1 MLSAA
6 RHLSSDSAASLAAR
20 SGLPRAL
27 RAWCALLVCALTLAL
42 AFAAPAHAADRI
54 AVQSAQL
61 QWVDDNDGAV
71 MLDAQFAFDLP
82 RVLEDAVNRGIALYF
97 VVEFELFRPRWYW
110 FDKKLVDTTRTYRL
124 TYSPLTRQYRLATGA
139 LAQPFDTL
147 ADALATLRRVRGWRV
162 TDRSVVRP
170 DDDYTAQVRMRLDTS
185 QLPKPFQ
192 VNALT
197 NRDWTLASDWRN
209 VPVSADLA
217 K

>member
-1 MLSAA
+1 MLC
-6 RHLSSDSAASLAAR
+6 
-20 SGLPRAL
+20 
-27 RAWCALLVCALTLAL
+27 CALLLACAAMV
-42 AFAAPAHAADRI
+42 APVAAADRI
-54 AVQSAQL
+54 VVTAAQL
-61 QWVDDNDGAV
+61 QLSHDADGSV
-71 MLDAQFAFDLP
+71 VLDAQFDFELP
-82 RVLEDAVNRGIALYF
+82 PVLEDAVNRGLALYF
-97 VVEFELFRPRWYW
+97 VIEFELFRPRWYW
-110 FDKKLVDTTRTYRL
+110 FDKKLVDVARTYRL

-139 LAQPFDTL
+139 LAQPFDSL
-147 ADALATLRRVRGWRV
+147 AEALAALRRLRGWRV
-162 TDRSVVRP
+162 ADRTIIRP

>member
-1 MLSAA
+1 MSFAA
-6 RHLSSDSAASLAAR
+6 RQRRTDR
-20 SGLPRAL
+20 
-27 RAWCALLVCALTLAL
+27 
-42 AFAAPAHAADRI
+42 AAPAALRTCLSFWLALLLAWVVFVAPVTAADRI
-54 AVQSAQL
+54 AVNSAQL
-61 QWVDDNDGAV
+61 QLADDPEGALV
-71 MLDAQFAFDLP
+71 LDAQFDFELP
-82 RVLEDAVNRGIALYF
+82 PVLEDAVNRGVALFF

-110 FDKKLVDTTRTYRL
+110 FDKKLVDAVRTYRL

-139 LAQPFDTL
+139 LAQPFDSL

-162 TDRSVVRP
+162 ADRTLIRP

>member
-1 MLSAA
+1 MSCAA
-6 RHLSSDSAASLAAR
+6 RQCRTDLAA
-20 SGLPRAL
+20 LAVIRARVRQVCL
-27 RAWCALLVCALTLAL
+27 LAWCCVVLLACTCL
-42 AFAAPAHAADRI
+42 FARAAAAADRI

-61 QWVDDNDGAV
+61 QLADDADGAV
-71 MLDAQFAFDLP
+71 VLDAQFDFDLP
-82 RVLEDAVNRGIALYF
+82 PVLEDAVNRGIALYF

-110 FDKKLVDTTRTYRL
+110 FDKKLVDVLRTYRL
-124 TYSPLTRQYRLATGA
+124 TYSPLTRQYRLATGP
-139 LAQPFDTL
+139 LAQPFDSL

-162 TDRSVVRP
+162 AERTLIRP
-170 DDDYTAQVRMRLDTS
+170 DDDHTAQVRMRLDTS

>member
-1 MLSAA
+1 MSFAA
-6 RHLSSDSAASLAAR
+6 RQCRTDLAA
-20 SGLPRAL
+20 LAAL
-27 RAWCALLVCALTLAL
+27 RAGALRCCRVLLLACATL
-42 AFAAPAHAADRI
+42 FVVPVNAADRI
-54 AVQSAQL
+54 VVHSAQL
-61 QWVDDNDGAV
+61 QLADDAEGSAV
-71 MLDAQFAFDLP
+71 LDAQFDFELP
-82 RVLEDAVNRGIALYF
+82 PVLEDAVNRGIALYF

-110 FDKKLVDTTRTYRL
+110 FDKKLIDAVRTYRL
-124 TYSPLTRQYRLATGA
+124 TYSPLTRQYRLASGS
-139 LAQPFDTL
+139 LAQPFDSL

-162 TDRSVVRP
+162 ADRTLIKP

>member
-1 MLSAA
+1 MSFAA
-6 RHLSSDSAASLAAR
+6 RQSQPDHAATAAIHLCVLR
-20 SGLPRAL
+20 CCRAL
-27 RAWCALLVCALTLAL
+27 LFVVAAL
-42 AFAAPAHAADRI
+42 FAAHAVAADRI

-61 QWVDDNDGAV
+61 QLAEDADGSV
-71 MLDAQFAFDLP
+71 VLDAQFAFELP
-82 RVLEDAVNRGIALYF
+82 PVLEDAVNRGIALYF

-110 FDKKLVDTTRTYRL
+110 FDKKLVDVTRTYRL

-147 ADALATLRRVRGWRV
+147 ADALAILRRVRSWRV
-162 TDRSVVRP
+162 ADRTVIRP

>member
-1 MLSAA
+1 MWSAA
-6 RHLSSDSAASLAAR
+6 RHLLPDLAASPVVPAVR
-20 SGLPRAL
+20 GL
-27 RAWCALLVCALTLAL
+27 RAWCALVLCALSLAL
-42 AFAAPAHAADRI
+42 LPHAAAADRI

-61 QWVDDNDGAV
+61 QWVDEDDGAV
-71 MLDAQFAFDLP
+71 VLDAQFNFELP
-82 RVLEDAVNRGIALYF
+82 ATLEAAVNSGIALYF

-110 FDKKLVDTTRTYRL
+110 FDKKLIDLTRTYRL

-139 LAQPFDTL
+139 LAQPFDSLT
-147 ADALATLRRVRGWRV
+147 DALATLRRVRGWRV
-162 TDRSVVRP
+162 ADRTQIRP

>member
-1 MLSAA
+1 MRCMPLS
-6 RHLSSDSAASLAAR
+6 RR
-20 SGLPRAL
+20 
-27 RAWCALLVCALTLAL
+27 VLTRCLAL
-42 AFAAPAHAADRI
+42 ALACLAAFAAPAAAADRI
-54 AVQSAQL
+54 SVQSAQL
-61 QWVDDNDGAV
+61 QLASDGEGAFV
-71 MLDAQFAFDLP
+71 LDAQFDFDLP
-82 RVLEDAVNRGIALYF
+82 PVLEDAVNRGIALYF

-110 FDKKLVDTTRTYRL
+110 FDKRLVDITRTYRL

-139 LAQPFDTL
+139 LAQPFDSL

-162 TDRSVVRP
+162 AERHVIRP

-192 VNALT
+192 INALT

>member
-1 MLSAA
+1 MSFAA
-6 RHLSSDSAASLAAR
+6 RQCRTDRAAPA
-20 SGLPRAL
+20 AL
-27 RAWCALLVCALTLAL
+27 RAWLILCCALLLACAACVVP
-42 AFAAPAHAADRI
+42 AAAADRI
-54 AVQSAQL
+54 AVHSAQL
-61 QWVDDNDGAV
+61 QLADDPEAALV
-71 MLDAQFAFDLP
+71 LDAQFDFELP
-82 RVLEDAVNRGIALYF
+82 PMLEDAVNRGLALYF

-110 FDKKLVDTTRTYRL
+110 FDKKLVDAVRTYRL
-124 TYSPLTRQYRLATGA
+124 TYSPLTRQYRVATGA
-139 LAQPFDTL
+139 LAQPFDSL
-147 ADALATLRRVRGWRV
+147 PDALATLRRVRGWKV
-162 TDRSVVRP
+162 ADRTLIKP

>member
-1 MLSAA
+1 MSFAA
-6 RHLSSDSAASLAAR
+6 RQLEYDLAAAAAKRATLRLLSSV
-20 SGLPRAL
+20 
-27 RAWCALLVCALTLAL
+27 CLLVFCTL
-42 AFAAPAHAADRI
+42 FAAPSTAADRI
-54 AVQSAQL
+54 AVQGAQL
-61 QWVDDNDGAV
+61 LLADDNSDGAV
-71 MLDAQFAFDLP
+71 LLDAQFDFDLP
-82 RVLEDAVNRGIALYF
+82 TVLEDAVNRGIALYF

-110 FDKKLVDTTRTYRL
+110 FDKKLVDVTRTYRL

-139 LAQPFDTL
+139 LAQPFDSL
-147 ADALATLRRVRGWRV
+147 ADALATLRRVRSWRV
-162 TDRSVVRP
+162 ADRTLIRP